1 MPDENHVN
9 ATFYHYKLIKKIPVS
24 RLLVRLYLLLP
35 YIAVDFIH
43 DRHFLDQLLLFCSRR
58 TGYALDS
65 LCYLPIGSA
74 VIRNTVS

>member
-35 YIAVDFIH
+35 YIAVISFMIVISWTSC
-43 DRHFLDQLLLFCSRR
+43 FYFVLAAPVMLWIP
-58 TGYALDS
+58 